1 MFIASKYE
9 EIYPFKLKMVHEKIG
24 HKKISIEKIK
34 KTEKEILESLD
45 FNLCI
50 PSSFEFLNA
59 TLQTFFLKQSIS
71 NKNKTYLEKICVYL
85 LKMILHDYELI
96 GKLDIQTM
104 VFSTIIVGFKIC
116 EQMENKLFSNEKM
129 VIHIPNK

>member
-1 MFIASKYE
+1 
-9 EIYPFKLKMVHEKIG
+9 MVHEKIG